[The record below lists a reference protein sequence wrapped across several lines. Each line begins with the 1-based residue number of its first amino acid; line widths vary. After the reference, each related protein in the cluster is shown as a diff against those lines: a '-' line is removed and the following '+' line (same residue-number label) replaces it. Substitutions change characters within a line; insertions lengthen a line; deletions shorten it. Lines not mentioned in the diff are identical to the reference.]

1 MTVAR
6 PQKASGGRAEPIVNP
21 RWLAELD
28 LLDRRR
34 PARPLAVKVALVL
47 LMVNLLVAAMVL
59 IKLRAP
65 HLG

>member
-1 MTVAR
+1 MTLTR
-6 PQKASGGRAEPIVNP
+6 PQKASGGRAEPIVKP

-28 LLDRRR
+28 LVDRRR
-34 PARPLAVKVALVL
+34 PATPLAVKVALVV
-47 LMVNLLVAAMVL
+47 LMVNLVVAAMVL